1 MTFLLEPQVRAI
13 VARALDPLHLAGQRV
28 LLIVPDATRTAP
40 VGLLFR
46 AIHDLIGRETKS
58 LDVMI
63 ALGTHPPM
71 SEEAIERRLEIGHAE
86 RTDKYRRVRFL
97 NHAWDDPAALA
108 PVGTIPANEIGALSG
123 GLFEMDVDV
132 TINRAVFDYD
142 HLMIV
147 GPVFPHEVVGF
158 SGGNKYLFPG
168 IGGAA
173 ILNFFHWLG
182 AVITNPKIIG
192 NKWTPVRR
200 VVDRAAALVPVP
212 RFAFCMVVHEG
223 KLAGLFAGAPEEAW
237 SQAADLSDQLHV
249 TYKERPFHTVLSAA
263 PPMYDEIWVG
273 GKCMYKLEPVVADG
287 GELIIYAPH
296 IREISL
302 THGALIERIGY
313 HVRDYFLAQWD
324 RFKDEPWGILAHS
337 THVRG
342 IGTWENGIEKPRVR
356 VTLATQIPEAVCRR
370 IKLGYRDPR
379 SIDVADYQGRE
390 EEGVLYVPRAGEMLY
405 RLKNPP
411 EWARG

>member
-1 MTFLLEPQVRAI
+1 MTFLTEPQVRDT
-13 VARALDPLHLAGQRV
+13 VARALSALDLAGKRV
-28 LLIVPDATRTAP
+28 LLIVPDSTRTAP
-40 VGLLFR
+40 VGLLFH
-46 AIHDLIGRETKS
+46 AIHDLIGRQTRA

-71 SEEAIERRLEIGHAE
+71 SEEAINRRLEISAAE
-86 RTDKYRRVRFL
+86 RAGEFRRVRFL
-97 NHAWDDPAALA
+97 NHAWNDPAALTA
-108 PVGTIPANEIGALSG
+108 LGTIPAREVGALSG
-123 GLFEMDVDV
+123 GLFEMDVEV

-142 HLMIV
+142 RLIIV

-173 ILNFFHWLG
+173 LLNFFHWLG
-182 AVITNPKIIG
+182 AVITNPKVIG

-212 RFAFCMVVHEG
+212 RSAFCMVVHEG
-223 KLAGLFAGAPEEAW
+223 KLAGLFAGTPEEAW
-237 SQAADLSDQLHV
+237 SEAADLSARLHV
-249 TYKERPFHTVLSAA
+249 VTKERPFHTVLSCA

-296 IREISL
+296 VREISV

-313 HVRDYFLAQWD
+313 HTRDYFLGQWE

-342 IGTWENGIEKPRVR
+342 VGTYEGGVEKPRIR
-356 VTLATQIPEAVCRR
+356 VTLATQIPEEVCRR
-370 IKLGYRDPR
+370 INLGYRDPR
-379 SIDVADYQGRE
+379 SINVADYQDRE
-390 EEGVLYVPRAGEMLY
+390 DDGVLYVPKAGEMLY
-405 RLKNPP
+405 RLREPP
-411 EWARG
+411 GWARG